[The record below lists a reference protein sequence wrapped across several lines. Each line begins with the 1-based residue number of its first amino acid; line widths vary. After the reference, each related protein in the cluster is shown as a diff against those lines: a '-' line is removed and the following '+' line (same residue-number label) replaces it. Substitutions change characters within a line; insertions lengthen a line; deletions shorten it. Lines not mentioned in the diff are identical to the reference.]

1 MKYTYLVAALAC
13 GLAQPALAQDGEDK
27 ADKSGFR
34 LEARATLETPTVSS
48 VIEEGDVYKLGSA
61 IAWGGEAGFDIAV
74 SDSVVLGP
82 YGTYEVSTVEN
93 CDGADCVNATDNYAV
108 GLHAGLVVGRS
119 GLLYVKA
126 GYASLGLEAIIDGVS
141 IKERGAG
148 PQGAIGYEHGFGRHF
163 YGRLEFGYSDNGE
176 IFGISF
182 QRRHAGLAVGA
193 RF

>member
-13 GLAQPALAQDGEDK
+13 GLAQPALAQDEGGNADK
-27 ADKSGFR
+27 AGFR

-61 IAWGGEAGFDIAV
+61 TAWGGEAGFDIGV
-74 SDSVVLGP
+74 SDKVVLGP
-82 YGTYEVSTVEN
+82 YGTYEVSSVEN

-108 GLHAGLVVGRS
+108 GLHVGFLVGQR
-119 GLLYVKA
+119 GMLYVKG

-141 IKERGAG
+141 TKERGDG
-148 PQGAIGYEHGFGRHF
+148 VQGAIGYEHGFGRHF
-163 YGRLEFGYSDNGE
+163 YGRVELGYSDNGE